1 MDAIQIVD
9 VELGKER
16 PTALD
21 SRNVCWSV
29 LAADAVNLRCN
40 HWDFADESSDSML
53 FAEIQPATQISFL
66 GACFRGNGCSGFGRS
81 KEDESENGMDAI
93 QIVDVEL
100 GKERP
105 TALDSRNVCWSILA
119 ADAANLRC
127 NHEDFADES
136 SDSMLFA
143 EIQPATQISLPLIHI

>member
-1 MDAIQIVD
+1 LKSMSCDKAKLTTENGVDAIQIVD
-9 VELGKER
+9 
-16 PTALD
+16 A
-21 SRNVCWSV
+21 
-29 LAADAVNLRCN
+29 
-40 HWDFADESSDSML
+40 
-53 FAEIQPATQISFL
+53 
-66 GACFRGNGCSGFGRS
+66 
-81 KEDESENGMDAI
+81 
-93 QIVDVEL
+93 EL

-143 EIQPATQISLPLIHI
+143 EIQPATQISFLGACFRGFGRSKEDESDNG